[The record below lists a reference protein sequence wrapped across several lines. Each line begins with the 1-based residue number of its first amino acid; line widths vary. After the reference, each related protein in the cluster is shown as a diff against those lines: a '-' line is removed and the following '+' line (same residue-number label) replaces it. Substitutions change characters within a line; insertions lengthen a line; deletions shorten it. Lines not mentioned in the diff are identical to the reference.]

1 MRLTAGGVP
10 KTRRDALA
18 YIEFCRE
25 TKTYEQEDCPS
36 SLADWPAF
44 APVEMP
50 DDPTAPLTTRQAA
63 QALNVTTE
71 QLLAH
76 VSDGTLRAI
85 NISRGKK
92 RGRYRFTRADL
103 DEFKASRMTQEQP
116 CRFSS
121 PKSPR
126 RTTGT
131 ASRSSVVDFSAL
143 RAARHARKPS
153 GLKR

>member
-1 MRLTAGGVP
+1 MRLTADGVP
-10 KTRRDALA
+10 KSRGDALA
-18 YIEFCRE
+18 YIEFWR
-25 TKTYEQEDCPS
+25 KWYGDQDCPS
-36 SLADWPAF
+36 LDDWPSL

-50 DDPTAPLTTRQAA
+50 DDPNAPLTTRQAA
-63 QALNVTTE
+63 ALLNVTTE

-76 VSDGTLRAI
+76 VHDGTLRAI
-85 NISRGKK
+85 NVSRGRK
-92 RGRYRFTRADL
+92 RGRWRFARADL
-103 DEFKASRMTQEQP
+103 DDFKTSRMTQEQS

-143 RAARHARKPS
+143 RAARLARKQS
-153 GLKR
+153 GSKR